1 MNLVIQDDEGKTI
14 YGHEVLQRIS
24 KTGMTVEA
32 NIVRGIMPECFISY
46 VSRRFPDL
54 KEVRN
59 LVASKEINFKLL
71 KAVSDRIELN
81 LTDVVAMF
89 ASQSTVKAPKAFHE

>member
-46 VSRRFPDL
+46 VARQFPDL
-54 KEVRN
+54 KEVRD
-59 LVASKEINFKLL
+59 LVASKELNFKLFQ
-71 KAVSDRIELN
+71 AVSDRIELG
-81 LTDVVAMF
+81 LPDVVAMF
-89 ASQSTVKAPKAFHE
+89 ASQSTVQATEDE